1 MVKSPS
7 ALQERRVRSLG
18 REDPLEEGLATRSS
32 VLAWSIPWTEE
43 PGGLQSTGSQGAG
56 PDRATHDSK
65 NKRADSSS
73 GQEGA
78 ASSRT
83 KVHPPVPATTDRAAV
98 GKVLTVGK
106 RGRAKPREKRDAT
119 RTSEPAGKAE
129 PRRAAEETTPPLRP
143 QRGAAG
149 PVLERQHR
157 WAPD

>member
-1 MVKSPS
+1 MVKSPP

-98 GKVLTVGK
+98 GKGLTVGK
-106 RGRAKPREKRDAT
+106 RGRGKPREKRDAT

-129 PRRAAEETTPPLRP
+129 PRRAAEETPPPLRP
-143 QRGAAG
+143 QRGVAG
-149 PVLERQHR
+149 PVLEGRHR